1 MLMLSPVK
9 IQYTQINTNIY
20 GIFLLTLF
28 LWAHTDG
35 KGYRGVLLIRLY
47 REIKKP
53 HLSALG
59 EGEDK
64 MVICLLDCNSTDC
77 VRHRGILV
85 SFLHLE
91 VYIHDMQNG
100 NSQTQILNIRDRANR
115 FCMALCEVSLRT
127 ARIPSLHTPT
137 CLSWICILRD
147 LM

>member
-20 GIFLLTLF
+20 GTFLLTLF

-59 EGEDK
+59 K
-64 MVICLLDCNSTDC
+64 VRIRWLFVFWIVIQQT
-77 VRHRGILV
+77 VYGIVV
-85 SFLHLE
+85 S
-91 VYIHDMQNG
+91 
-100 NSQTQILNIRDRANR
+100 
-115 FCMALCEVSLRT
+115 
-127 ARIPSLHTPT
+127 
-137 CLSWICILRD
+137 
-147 LM
+147 